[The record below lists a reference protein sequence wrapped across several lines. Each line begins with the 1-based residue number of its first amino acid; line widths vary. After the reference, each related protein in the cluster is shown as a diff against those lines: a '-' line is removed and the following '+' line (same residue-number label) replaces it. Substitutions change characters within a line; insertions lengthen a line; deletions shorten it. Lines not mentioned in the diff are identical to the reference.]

1 MYQEPYYDERDL
13 ENSLMDTYFLEE
25 EEEEEEED
33 SADSRMD
40 STWSSLLE
48 TEE

>member
-1 MYQEPYYDERDL
+1 MNQEPYYDERDL
-13 ENSLMDTYFLEE
+13 ENSLMDTYFLD

-40 STWSSLLE
+40 STWSSLFD